1 MLRTRTG
8 RDVQELKGVSDP
20 ASADLM
26 RDVHS
31 AALHKSSVAHNA
43 YRKDFPAKVEQQVAV
58 PFSAVPSA
66 HDWLEDSGMGGQ
78 PTASARGLILETVFS
93 QEA

>member
-20 ASADLM
+20 ASADVM

-43 YRKDFPAKVEQQVAV
+43 YRKDFPAKVEQQVAA

-66 HDWLEDSGMGGQ
+66 HDWLEDSGMGSQ
-78 PTASARGLILETVFS
+78 PMRERPQRAV
-93 QEA
+93 